1 MIGRKHLIALM
12 GVLLL
17 GTLMV
22 PAAQASQPRV
32 IMAEDFGFA
41 T

>member
-17 GTLMV
+17 GAVLV
-22 PAAQASQPRV
+22 PVSQASQPRV
-32 IMAEDFGFA
+32 VMAEDFGFD